1 MQKKENEIKPI
12 EVPEK
17 VKLQLDN
24 FVLKIKNEYEQK
36 ERERAEQRLAIAED
50 TKFFE
55 SMQTIITIIG
65 QALIVTLAFIA
76 AKVAEMEKFTEKTS
90 IKYCTIIA
98 IVLIV
103 AIVFE
108 ILFYKFRRRK
118 FKWF

>member
-50 TKFFE
+50 TKFF
-55 SMQTIITIIG
+55 
-65 QALIVTLAFIA
+65 
-76 AKVAEMEKFTEKTS
+76 
-90 IKYCTIIA
+90 
-98 IVLIV
+98 
-103 AIVFE
+103 
-108 ILFYKFRRRK
+108 
-118 FKWF
+118 